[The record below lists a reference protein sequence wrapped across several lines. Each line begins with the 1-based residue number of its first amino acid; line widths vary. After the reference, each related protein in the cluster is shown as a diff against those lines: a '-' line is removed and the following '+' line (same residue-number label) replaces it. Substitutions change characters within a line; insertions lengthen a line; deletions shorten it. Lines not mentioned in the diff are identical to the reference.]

1 LPASAGAAQGAAPAQ
16 GAAQGAAPAQGAASV
31 ASPPVLVLPPSGVA
45 QEVTKPKVKTEAANK
60 VPKYLTFIF
69 FSQRKLKLK

>member
-1 LPASAGAAQGAAPAQ
+1 LPAPAQ
-16 GAAQGAAPAQGAASV
+16 GAAQGAAPPAQGAAPAQGAVSV
-31 ASPPVLVLPPSGVA
+31 ASPPVSVLPPSGVA